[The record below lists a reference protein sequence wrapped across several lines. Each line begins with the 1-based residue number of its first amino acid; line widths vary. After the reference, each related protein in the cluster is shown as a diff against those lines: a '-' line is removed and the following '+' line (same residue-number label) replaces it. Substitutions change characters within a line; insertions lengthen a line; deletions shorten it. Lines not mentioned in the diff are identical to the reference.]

1 MCEREH
7 DRRDNRCSRN
17 HTSERGGGV
26 SARAHACV
34 ALGRCVAFGRPK
46 MSVWGHAG
54 AGSPSSKVACI
65 SFLTSLFWN
74 LFDGSVSIFLF
85 TDAVGVSTTASPLS
99 APPRTHVPTHGN
111 ALVGDRSGAS
121 TSVPTVDEHGD
132 ALDHGAERRLPHAR
146 PMSLLSFKLS
156 LRVSTLR

>member
-1 MCEREH
+1 M
-7 DRRDNRCSRN
+7 
-17 HTSERGGGV
+17 

-46 MSVWGHAG
+46 MSLWGHAG

-74 LFDGSVSIFLF
+74 LLDGSVSIFLF
-85 TDAVGVSTTASPLS
+85 QTPSASPRRHLCLPHH
-99 APPRTHVPTHGN
+99 ATHVPTHGN

-146 PMSLLSFKLS
+146 PMTADASTL
-156 LRVSTLR
+156 VST